1 MQAIGGAFLATV
13 AVLRFDSE
21 APEPGLSDDIRP
33 TDLLAIGGW
42 SCSGL
47 PSSEARSANGD
58 KRSPAPALVQAIG
71 YSTAG
76 SDLAPART
84 GPLHSL
90 SRILEEYINHRDQE
104 YAYQAC
110 RQHTPE
116 DRGATARRLI
126 WAAPVAMTTATARSA
141 PGC

>member
-47 PSSEARSANGD
+47 PSSG
-58 KRSPAPALVQAIG
+58 L
-71 YSTAG
+71 
-76 SDLAPART
+76 ART
-84 GPLHSL
+84 GPALAHSG
-90 SRILEEYINHRDQE
+90 RIHKASGSGICRSSLPP
-104 YAYQAC
+104 AY
-110 RQHTPE
+110 P
-116 DRGATARRLI
+116 RRPRCLPR
-126 WAAPVAMTTATARSA
+126 AGSFGQPPLR
-141 PGC
+141 